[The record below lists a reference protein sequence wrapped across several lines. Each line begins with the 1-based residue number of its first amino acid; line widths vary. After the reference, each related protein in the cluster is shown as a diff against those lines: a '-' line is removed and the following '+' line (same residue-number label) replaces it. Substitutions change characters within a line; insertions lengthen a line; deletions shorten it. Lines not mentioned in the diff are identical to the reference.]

1 MSRRKTE
8 MEEEAI
14 DNALPVS
21 NHPMSVAA
29 AAAMTQET
37 LTAADKD
44 KATTTGTFVPLSEK
58 WLSAKKTTAT
68 MLKLELKL
76 RLAALGSNKQQ
87 LLDQLRKTLSDG
99 KPKFIED

>member
-1 MSRRKTE
+1 

-44 KATTTGTFVPLSEK
+44 KATPTGTFVPVPYLKSGYQP
-58 WLSAKKTTAT
+58 KKNCYYVKIGT
-68 MLKLELKL
+68 
-76 RLAALGSNKQQ
+76 
-87 LLDQLRKTLSDG
+87 KTETCCSRQ
-99 KPKFIED
+99 

>member
-1 MSRRKTE
+1 

-37 LTAADKD
+37 LTAAAADKD
-44 KATTTGTFVPLSEK
+44 KATPTGTFVPLSEE

-87 LLDQLRKTLSDG
+87 ILDQLRKTLSDG